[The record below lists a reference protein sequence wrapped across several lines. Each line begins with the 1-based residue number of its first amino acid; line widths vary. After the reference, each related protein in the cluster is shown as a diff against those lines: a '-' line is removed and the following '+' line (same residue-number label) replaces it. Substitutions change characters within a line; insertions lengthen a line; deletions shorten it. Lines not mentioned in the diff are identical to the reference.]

1 MCRAGCKTTTPSV
14 NPREA
19 DAVSWLCVHVEP
31 RPSLRI
37 VEDADLVAVNDSTTD
52 LTVSQKLV
60 STDNVTA
67 AVASDPDALDQVT
80 ATR

>member
-1 MCRAGCKTTTPSV
+1 
-14 NPREA
+14 
-19 DAVSWLCVHVEP
+19 
-31 RPSLRI
+31 LRI

>member
-1 MCRAGCKTTTPSV
+1 M
-14 NPREA
+14 
-19 DAVSWLCVHVEP
+19 
-31 RPSLRI
+31 RI

-60 STDNVTA
+60 STDNVTS

-80 ATR
+80 ATRSHGGSLDTGFQ